1 MKNLYLWFRVFLLTV
16 ALGMAFVPFSNVVYQ
31 NWKSIR
37 IGAPQA
43 QSNQVLNV
51 FVQTP
56 VADESPSPTPI
67 AVKSPIAD
75 PNALCSRVSEIKSL
89 SDRVPPNDPAH
100 IAILEAG
107 EAVLPCLIKKLA
119 DSTPMEDPR
128 GVPGPTDTRVGDVA
142 YFLIVDIG
150 KLDFI
155 ELLPVEVQ
163 KEYETEGYFA
173 YHCFVS
179 KRKNRLQ
186 LQAKL
191 RKWYEQKYGVRK

>member
-1 MKNLYLWFRVFLLTV
+1 LF
-16 ALGMAFVPFSNVVYQ
+16 PSQNVVYRE
-31 NWKSIR
+31 WTSIR
-37 IGAPQA
+37 VGLSQA
-43 QSNQVLNV
+43 QANQVLKV

-67 AVKSPIAD
+67 AVKSPISD
-75 PNALCSRVSEIKSL
+75 LNALCSRVSEIKSL
-89 SDRVPPNDPAH
+89 SSKVPPNDPAH

-107 EAVLPCLIKKLA
+107 EAVLPCLIKKFA

-142 YFLIVDIG
+142 YFVIVDIG

-155 ELLPVEVQ
+155 ELLPIKVQ

-173 YHCFVS
+173 YHWFVS
-179 KRKNRLQ
+179 KRKNRLE
-186 LQAKL
+186 LQTKL
-191 RKWYEQKYGVRK
+191 REWHEQKYGARK